1 VVASGANLSVTAS
14 QVSDAL
20 LDEAELLVLQ
30 QEIPLEENLQLAIR
44 ASRKGLRVVFNLA
57 PARDVP
63 DDLLESVDMLVVNE
77 VEAVFLAGGHS
88 VEDMSLLAGALAS
101 RHDFSVVITLGSDG
115 AVVAPG
121 GNAGSFSV
129 KAPQVNVTDTTGAG
143 DTFTG
148 YLAAR
153 LAQGNLVLEKCVSE
167 AICAASLACTK
178 AGAQAGI
185 PYSSEVSKS
194 TSFRV

>member
-1 VVASGANLSVTAS
+1 
-14 QVSDAL
+14 
-20 LDEAELLVLQ
+20 
-30 QEIPLEENLQLAIR
+30 
-44 ASRKGLRVVFNLA
+44 
-57 PARDVP
+57 
-63 DDLLESVDMLVVNE
+63 
-77 VEAVFLAGGHS
+77 
-88 VEDMSLLAGALAS
+88 
-101 RHDFSVVITLGSDG
+101 TLGSDG

-153 LAQGNLVLEKCVSE
+153 LVQGNLVLERCISE

-194 TSFRV
+194 TSFRA

>member
-1 VVASGANLSVTAS
+1 
-14 QVSDAL
+14 
-20 LDEAELLVLQ
+20 
-30 QEIPLEENLQLAIR
+30 
-44 ASRKGLRVVFNLA
+44 
-57 PARDVP
+57 
-63 DDLLESVDMLVVNE
+63 
-77 VEAVFLAGGHS
+77 
-88 VEDMSLLAGALAS
+88 
-101 RHDFSVVITLGSDG
+101 VVITLGSDG

-121 GNAGSFSV
+121 GNVGSFSV

-153 LAQGNLVLEKCVSE
+153 LVQGNLVLEKCISE

-194 TSFRV
+194 TSFRA